1 MRHIFKVKAAFLS
14 FFAVSI
20 IFSLLVINGCDDSGV
35 VTKKTVDNPN
45 VESFDSIWVE
55 ETIDSTSFCGMNLF
69 NGTTVIRDS
78 ITKDCQ
84 LSDSSG
90 TGINFY
96 LRSGDLLILNLP
108 QGFQTR
114 FNRLYLSM
122 SKSQFDT
129 ITVLPVGRDTILPN
143 LDFTSDDTRPWGF
156 FNDGLS
162 GDQPVYSFWLE
173 GKSINFNGRNIFGI
187 LQAIQS
193 HDSNPGNIGGY
204 KMSFRVRINT
214 AGQNDFRQTIEQ

>member
-1 MRHIFKVKAAFLS
+1 MRHIFKGQTAFLS
-14 FFAVSI
+14 FFLAVVTFSV
-20 IFSLLVINGCDDSGV
+20 IFVNGCDDSGV
-35 VTKKTVDNPN
+35 VTHNFVDNPN

-55 ETIDSTSFCGMNLF
+55 ETIDSSSFSGINLF

-78 ITKDCQ
+78 ISKDCQ
-84 LSDSSG
+84 LSDSNSS
-90 TGINFY
+90 GINFY

-114 FNRLYLSM
+114 FNRIYSSM

-143 LDFTSDDTRPWGF
+143 LDFTSDDTRPWGY

-162 GDQPVYSFWLE
+162 GDQPVFSFWLE

-187 LQAIQS
+187 LQAIQAR
-193 HDSNPGNIGGY
+193 DNTPGIVGGY

-214 AGQNDFRQTIEQ
+214 SGQNDFRQMIEQ